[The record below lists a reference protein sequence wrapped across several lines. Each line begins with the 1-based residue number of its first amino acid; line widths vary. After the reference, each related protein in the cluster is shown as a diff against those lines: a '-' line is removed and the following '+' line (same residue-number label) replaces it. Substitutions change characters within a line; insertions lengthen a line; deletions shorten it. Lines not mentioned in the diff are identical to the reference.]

1 MSAIYNTFFAW
12 MPGILRAV
20 ILGILAIVVI
30 ILVARIIKI
39 ILDAIP
45 FL

>member
-1 MSAIYNTFFAW
+1 MSAIYQMFFAW
-12 MPGILRAV
+12 MPIPLRVAV
-20 ILGILAIVVI
+20 LGILAIVII